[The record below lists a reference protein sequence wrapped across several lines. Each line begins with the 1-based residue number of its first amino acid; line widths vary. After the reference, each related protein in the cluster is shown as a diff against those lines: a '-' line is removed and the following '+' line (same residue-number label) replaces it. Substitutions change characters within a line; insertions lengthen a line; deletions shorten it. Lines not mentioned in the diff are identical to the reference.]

1 MQPKLKLKKESELPK
16 VDATEYRSLV
26 GSLRY
31 LINIRPDLAY
41 SVGYVSRFMEDPHE
55 DHLVAV
61 KQILRFV
68 AGSSDIGVFY
78 PRRSGYRAQLRGYS
92 DSDLAGDLDSR
103 KSTTGVLFFF
113 GRSPVSWQSTK
124 QRVVTLS
131 SYEAEYIAAT
141 TAACQGVWLAR
152 LLSELKDA
160 EIKVPV
166 LRVDNKSTISLVKNS
181 VHHDRSKQIDVRY
194 HLIREYEQTG

>member
-1 MQPKLKLKKESELPK
+1 MQPKLKLKKESELQR

-31 LINIRPDLAY
+31 LVNTRPDLAY

-55 DHLVAV
+55 DHLAAA

-68 AGSSDIGVFY
+68 ASSSDVGVFY
-78 PRRSGYRAQLRGYS
+78 PRRSGDREELRGYN

-103 KSTTGVLFFF
+103 KSTIGVLFFF

-124 QRVVTLS
+124 QRVVALS
-131 SYEAEYIAAT
+131 SCEAEYIAAA
-141 TAACQGVWLAR
+141 TAACQGVWL
-152 LLSELKDA
+152 
-160 EIKVPV
+160 VCYQ
-166 LRVDNKSTISLVKNS
+166 N
-181 VHHDRSKQIDVRY
+181 
-194 HLIREYEQTG
+194 

>member
-1 MQPKLKLKKESELPK
+1 MPSTYAAQAEAEERELPR

-31 LINIRPDLAY
+31 LVTTRLDLAY
-41 SVGYVSRFMEDPHE
+41 SVGYVSRFTEDPHE
-55 DHLVAV
+55 DHLAAV
-61 KQILRFV
+61 KQILSIV

-78 PRRSGYRAQLRGYS
+78 PRRSGDRAELKGYS

-103 KSTTGVLFFF
+103 KSTIRVLFFF
-113 GRSPVSWQSTK
+113 GKSPVSWQSTK
-124 QRVVTLS
+124 QRVVALS
-131 SYEAEYIAAT
+131 SFEAEYIAAT

-160 EIKVPV
+160 EIQVPV
-166 LRVDNKSTISLVKNS
+166 LRVDNKSTISLVKKPS
-181 VHHDRSKQIDVRY
+181 SSR
-194 HLIREYEQTG
+194 LIKAY

>member
-1 MQPKLKLKKESELPK
+1 
-16 VDATEYRSLV
+16 
-26 GSLRY
+26 
-31 LINIRPDLAY
+31 
-41 SVGYVSRFMEDPHE
+41 
-55 DHLVAV
+55 
-61 KQILRFV
+61 
-68 AGSSDIGVFY
+68 
-78 PRRSGYRAQLRGYS
+78 
-92 DSDLAGDLDSR
+92 
-103 KSTTGVLFFF
+103 
-113 GRSPVSWQSTK
+113 VSWQSTK
-124 QRVVTLS
+124 QRVMTLS
-131 SYEAEYIAAT
+131 SYEAEYIAAA

>member
-31 LINIRPDLAY
+31 LVNIRPDLAY